1 MINLKSF
8 QYPYEVDYVTVS
20 HLIQAQLDA
29 GTGGTVALDMLL
41 RQLTLQ
47 RVRFQFSMVWY
58 RRMNGD
64 ETMKV

>member
-20 HLIQAQLDA
+20 HLIQAQLYA

-41 RQLTLQ
+41 RQLTFIAL
-47 RVRFQFSMVWY
+47 RASAFLIFNSME
-58 RRMNGD
+58 G
-64 ETMKV
+64 

>member
-20 HLIQAQLDA
+20 HLIQAQLYA

-47 RVRFQFSMVWY
+47 CVRFQFSIV
-58 RRMNGD
+58 
-64 ETMKV
+64 

>member
-20 HLIQAQLDA
+20 HLIQAQLYA

-41 RQLTLQ
+41 RQLTLHC
-47 RVRFQFSMVWY
+47 VPLHFQFSIV
-58 RRMNGD
+58 
-64 ETMKV
+64 